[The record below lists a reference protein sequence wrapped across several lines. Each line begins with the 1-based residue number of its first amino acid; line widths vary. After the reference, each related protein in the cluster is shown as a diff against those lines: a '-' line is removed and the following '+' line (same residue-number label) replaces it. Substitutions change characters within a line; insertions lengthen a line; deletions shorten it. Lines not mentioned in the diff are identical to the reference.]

1 MKMKKVISMLLCTL
15 LIISALS
22 VIVSAADATPSPKVD
37 VVTSASIVNT
47 NDAFVKAVSP
57 KGGWIT
63 AVLNDLK
70 FDKEVVIDGQIVHA
84 GLLQRKIALYAQDAK
99 RVVTARYT
107 ITVPKLTVKSYTVR
121 IQSGI
126 IAGDIYVEGKNFSLI
141 DTTVKGN
148 IYFLNNAAKTT
159 FKMDK
164 TSKVTG
170 VKQLLTKKK

>member
-1 MKMKKVISMLLCTL
+1 MNMKKAISMLLCIML
-15 LIISALS
+15 VISVLS
-22 VIVSAADATPSPKVD
+22 VLVSAADAPKVD
-37 VVTSASIVNT
+37 AVTTASIVNN
-47 NDAFVKAVSP
+47 NDAFVKAVGA
-57 KGGWIT
+57 KGAWIA

-70 FDKEVVIDGQIVHA
+70 FDKEVVIDGQFTHA
-84 GLLQRKIALYAQDAK
+84 GTLLRKIALYAQDDK

-107 ITVPKLTVKSYTVR
+107 LTVPKLTIKSYATR

-126 IAGDIYVEGKNFSLI
+126 VVGDIYVDGKNFWLV

-148 IYFLNNAAKTT
+148 IYFLNSAAKST

-170 VKQLLTKKK
+170 VKQLVPKKK